1 MHLYKVPLINDT
13 RYYIY
18 IYIYAYICVLIS
30 KPRIFSRVD
39 NTLSQKTDFNKF
51 FTMEIMCSIF
61 YEHSGMKLE
70 NNKEKFRNSQICGY

>member
-1 MHLYKVPLINDT
+1 MTQDI
-13 RYYIY
+13 
-18 IYIYAYICVLIS
+18 IYIYAYMCVLIS
-30 KPRIFSRVD
+30 EPRIFSRVD

>member
-1 MHLYKVPLINDT
+1 MTQDI
-13 RYYIY
+13 

-30 KPRIFSRVD
+30 EPRIFSRVD
-39 NTLSQKTDFNKF
+39 NTLSQETDFNKF